1 MEEAIVYSVKNRSKA
16 TLFVFLFLLSVLF
29 LGALKV
35 TAGLSER
42 KTSSTSEKE
51 IWTETV
57 LRLSGEVPVE
67 NSVEW
72 KELAMK
78 DPQLML
84 MVNTSSFDSIDTSKT
99 Y

>member
-16 TLFVFLFLLSVLF
+16 SLLVFLFLLSILF

-42 KTSSTSEKE
+42 KISSASEKE

-57 LRLSGEVPVE
+57 LKLSGEVPVE
-67 NSVEW
+67 NNAEW
-72 KELAMK
+72 KELAVK

-84 MVNTSSFDSIDTSKT
+84 LVNTSCFNIVLPSQK
-99 Y
+99 